1 MTELIRFVVTKKK
14 WLTLRKVMSWNGF
27 FVRNNSKNR
36 YNKKNNSK
44 LEHHDNVTI
53 LCIMTH
59 AEMLVNSLVSK
70 LVRHLDKPLRYEI
83 PTVRKFQLLK

>member
-1 MTELIRFVVTKKK
+1 
-14 WLTLRKVMSWNGF
+14 MSWNGF
-27 FVRNNSKNR
+27 FVRNNAKNR
-36 YNKKNNSK
+36 YDKKNNSK
-44 LEHHDNVTI
+44 LEHHDVTI
-53 LCIMTH
+53 LCIMAH